1 MAAFNPTKPAE
12 LEEDIMILFKLAWRN
27 LVGAGLRTWLNVM
40 VLAMAFI
47 LMIWGKSVVDG
58 MAYQLYD
65 AMTNIEFGTGGQL

>member
-1 MAAFNPTKPAE
+1 
-12 LEEDIMILFKLAWRN
+12 MILFKLAWRN
-27 LVGAGLRTWLNVM
+27 LVGAGLRTWLNVL

-65 AMTNIEFGTGGQL
+65 AMTNI